1 MKGKG
6 LSRDCTAEEEDKN
19 VEGRY
24 SAFSH
29 RSGTL
34 KCSHGVGL
42 LWSFLCAC
50 PFPNNSCAVQ

>member
-1 MKGKG
+1 MWK
-6 LSRDCTAEEEDKN
+6 
-19 VEGRY
+19 EGTVL
-24 SAFSH
+24 FPH

-34 KCSHGVGL
+34 ECSHGFGL